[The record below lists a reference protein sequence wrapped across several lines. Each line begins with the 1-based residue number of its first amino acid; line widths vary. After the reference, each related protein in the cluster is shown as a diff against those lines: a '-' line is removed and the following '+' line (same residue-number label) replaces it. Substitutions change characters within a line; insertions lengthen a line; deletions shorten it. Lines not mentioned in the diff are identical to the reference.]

1 MTSGGSGETTHVQRL
16 VDEFGRLP
24 GIGPKSA
31 QRLAYY
37 LIKMPPEQANSLAD
51 AIVSVKNK
59 ITLCSECFHITESDP
74 CGICVNAYRDQTK
87 ICVVEQPL
95 DVIALEKTSSYN
107 GKYHVLHGS
116 ISPINGI
123 GPENLKIKELLRRL
137 QATDVDEVI
146 LALNPN
152 LEGEATSM
160 YINQLVSP
168 SGIRVTRP
176 ARGLPVGGDLEYADE
191 ATLGRAIE
199 GRQTL
204 GE

>member
-1 MTSGGSGETTHVQRL
+1 MASGASGETPHVQRL
-16 VDEFGRLP
+16 VDEFNRLP

-37 LIKMPPEQANSLAD
+37 LIKMPTEQAKSLAD
-51 AIVSVKNK
+51 AIVAVKDK
-59 ITLCSECFHITESDP
+59 IALCSDCFHITENDP
-74 CGICVNAYRDQTK
+74 CDICANGYRDQGK
-87 ICVVEQPL
+87 LCVVEQPL

-107 GKYHVLHGS
+107 GRYHVLHGT

-123 GPENLKIKELLRRL
+123 GPENIKIKELLRRL
-137 QATDVDEVI
+137 QVSDIDEVI

-168 SGIRVTRP
+168 SGIKVTRP

-199 GRQTL
+199 GRQSL

>member
-1 MTSGGSGETTHVQRL
+1 M
-16 VDEFGRLP
+16 DEFGRLP

-31 QRLAYY
+31 QRLAYH
-37 LIKMPPEQANSLAD
+37 LIKMPAEQANSLAD

-74 CGICVNAYRDQTK
+74 CGICGNTYRDQTK

-123 GPENLKIKELLRRL
+123 GPENLKVKELLRRL
-137 QATDVDEVI
+137 QVNDVDEVI

-168 SGIRVTRP
+168 SGIKVTRP

>member
-1 MTSGGSGETTHVQRL
+1 MTFGSSGETTHVQHL

-31 QRLAYY
+31 QRLAYH
-37 LIKMPPEQANSLAD
+37 LIKMPAEQANSLAD

-74 CGICVNAYRDQTK
+74 CGICGNTYRDQTK

-137 QATDVDEVI
+137 QVNDVGEVI

-168 SGIRVTRP
+168 SGIKVTRP

>member
-1 MTSGGSGETTHVQRL
+1 M
-16 VDEFGRLP
+16 DEFGRLP

-37 LIKMPPEQANSLAD
+37 LIKMPAEQANSLAD

-74 CGICVNAYRDQTK
+74 CVICGNTYRDQTK

-123 GPENLKIKELLRRL
+123 GPENLKVKELLRRL
-137 QATDVDEVI
+137 QVNDVGEVI

-168 SGIRVTRP
+168 SGIKVTRP

>member
-1 MTSGGSGETTHVQRL
+1 MTFGSSGETTHVQRL

-31 QRLAYY
+31 QRLAYH
-37 LIKMPPEQANSLAD
+37 LIKMPAEQANSLAD

-74 CGICVNAYRDQTK
+74 CGICGNTYRDQTK

-137 QATDVDEVI
+137 QVNDVGEVI

-168 SGIRVTRP
+168 SGIKVTRP

>member
-1 MTSGGSGETTHVQRL
+1 LTSGGSGETTHVQRL

-37 LIKMPPEQANSLAD
+37 LIKMPAEQADSLAD
-51 AIVSVKNK
+51 AIISVKNK

-74 CGICVNAYRDQTK
+74 CGICANAYRDQTK

-137 QATDVDEVI
+137 QVTDVDEVI